1 MRLPCMC
8 CKESFSQGDLLEI
21 VYSDEGIYFFCSK
34 ECNEKWVSQI
44 APENESESLQQLS
57 I

>member
-8 CKESFSQGDLLEI
+8 CKESFSPGDFFELH
-21 VYSDEGIYFFCSK
+21 YSDEGIYFFCSE
-34 ECNEKWVSQI
+34 ECTNIWASAVI
-44 APENESESLQQLS
+44 PENEAENLRQPS